1 MNLAGL
7 WQGIW
12 GGQNRADA
20 QQERT
25 AVDLEA
31 QVAAAHREW
40 QAALHHFQ
48 MVSEP
53 ALVDHAIFHLEAAQ
67 RKYMYL
73 LNQVRQ
79 LRQQNAAGTGEAP
92 WP

>member
-7 WQGIW
+7 WQGLW
-12 GGQNRADA
+12 GGQNRADP
-20 QQERT
+20 ER
-25 AVDLEA
+25 AAIAELEA

-40 QAALHHFQ
+40 QDALHHFQ

-53 ALVDHAIFHLEAAQ
+53 DLVDHAIFHLEAAQ

-73 LNQVRQ
+73 LNRVRQ
-79 LRQQNAAGTGEAP
+79 LRQQNATGVGEAP
-92 WP
+92 WT